1 MQLLDTN
8 SKSLGENKRGLNRY
22 NFAPEM
28 SHIYHHNANNSYNS
42 TQVLNIGPNKIHNKQ
57 TFLTQV

>member
-8 SKSLGENKRGLNRY
+8 SKSLRENKRGLNRY

-42 TQVLNIGPNKIHNKQ
+42 TRVKYRA
-57 TFLTQV
+57 